1 MYKTTLKSQK
11 RRKHRFY
18 VAGVLLILLAAA
30 GGVLYRLPVP
40 LQDISRIIQLAVGK
54 FSLFPADDVSAGN
67 VLRGTIYDR
76 NFKELAVSYQLFSL
90 YVHPAKIAN
99 YSETAASLSEII
111 AIPKQAIEARLKE
124 SKRVIELADDLDSAQ
139 VQTIEQLHLDG
150 VYCNSSEVRFYPEH
164 TAAAQIIGY
173 TGGGVGLSGEE
184 RQYDLML
191 QPGEYKA
198 VDVPEVDFK
207 DNTVLGRQGTDLI
220 LTLDME
226 LQKKVDEKLQRL
238 LYDQDASMGAA
249 LLLDPVSGRVL
260 ALSSRP
266 SFNPNYFWQAD
277 NATRQNRVYNRIFDI
292 DLIRPLLVRAAAR
305 INTGRQTAPLLPVT
319 IAAKDFGLTRE
330 TYDETINTLC
340 LAQPVPEDFSSQDN
354 QQEGLPGED
363 GEERLSVMQF
373 GIGIA
378 GLMNGGR
385 CLSPLFL
392 DSIYDVGNKHRFS
405 LREEATASVHIL
417 SPAMGVLVRREL
429 SSYLA
434 SLSKDKTLSYAGR
447 SARVIFGEKISKYV
461 QQQFFFGMIPK
472 KKPEMLLIMAIDQG
486 HIGPVR
492 KRKKRGS
499 MYGEGKSLLA
509 DLYTTAR
516 REQVVEHPTK
526 KNDKNL
532 AQFLISRRIDYTPSP
547 VRRPGDAMA
556 MPRLIGMSL
565 RKGLQQLNR
574 QNLRITIQGSGRI
587 VAQSPDA
594 GERLDNVKSCRLTL
608 ESEI

>member
-1 MYKTTLKSQK
+1 MYNTTLKLQK

-18 VAGVLLILLAAA
+18 AAGVLLILLAAA

-40 LQDISRIIQLAVGK
+40 LQDISRIIQLAAGK
-54 FSLFPADDVSAGN
+54 FSLSPADDMSAGD

-99 YSETAASLSEII
+99 YSEIAASLSEIT
-111 AIPKQAIEARLKE
+111 AIPKQTIEARLKE
-124 SKRVIELADDLDSAQ
+124 TKRVIELTDDLDAAQ
-139 VQTIEQLHLDG
+139 VKAIEQLQLDG
-150 VYCNSSEVRFYPEH
+150 VRCKSTEARFYPEH
-164 TAAAQIIGY
+164 TAAAHVIGY
-173 TGGGVGLSGEE
+173 TGGGVGLSGAE
-184 RQYDLML
+184 RRYDLML

-198 VDVPEVDFK
+198 ADVPEVDFK
-207 DNTVLGRQGTDLI
+207 ENTVLGRQGTDLI

-226 LQKKVDEKLQRL
+226 LQKNVDAHLQRL
-238 LYDQDASMGAA
+238 LRDQDASTGVA

-266 SFNPNYFWQAD
+266 SFNPNYFWQAG
-277 NATRQNRVYNRIFDI
+277 NSTRQNRVYSKIFDI
-292 DLIRPLLVRAAAR
+292 DLIRSLLVRAAAR
-305 INTGRQTAPLLPVT
+305 INTGRQTTPLLPVT
-319 IAAKDFGLTRE
+319 IAAKDFGLTRK
-330 TYDETINTLC
+330 TYTEAVDTFC
-340 LAQPVPEDFSSQDN
+340 LLQPVPENLSPHGN
-354 QQEGLPGED
+354 QQEGLPVKV
-363 GEERLSVMQF
+363 GEERLSVMQL

-378 GLMNGGR
+378 SLMNGGR
-385 CLSPLFL
+385 RLSPLFL

-405 LREEATASVHIL
+405 LRREATASTHIL
-417 SPAMGVLVRREL
+417 SPAMGVLVRQEL

-434 SLSKDKTLSYAGR
+434 SLSKDKTLSYAGK
-447 SARVIFGEKISKYV
+447 SARVIFGEKMSRYV
-461 QQQFFFGMIPK
+461 QQQLFVGMIPR
-472 KKPEMLLIMAIDQG
+472 KKPEMLLVMAIEQD

-492 KRKKRGS
+492 KRKKRNS

-509 DLYTTAR
+509 DLYNTAR
-516 REQVVEHPTK
+516 REQLAEHPTK

-532 AQFLISRRIDYTPSP
+532 AQFLISRRLDYTPSP
-547 VRRPGDAMA
+547 VQRTGDAMA

-574 QNLRITIQGSGRI
+574 QNLRITVKGSGRI